1 MTLQDSRHH
10 GRLAAR
16 RTRKAMA
23 SVTVLWI
30 VVFLCAALIAT
41 TIGESAENARIEAQI
56 QATRAQNAALEQDI
70 ASTQQSLNIAH
81 SPAEIERIARSWG
94 YQRPG
99 DPPPAWE
106 IPVTAPSPTP
116 SVAPR

>member
-1 MTLQDSRHH
+1 
-10 GRLAAR
+10 
-16 RTRKAMA
+16 MA
-23 SVTVLWI
+23 SITVLWI

-56 QATRAQNAALEQDI
+56 QATRAQNAALRQDI
-70 ASTQQSLNIAH
+70 ARTAQSLKLAR

-94 YQRPG
+94 YRRSG
-99 DPPPAWE
+99 DPTPAWE
-106 IPVTAPSPTP
+106 IPADGTPTP

>member
-1 MTLQDSRHH
+1 MTLQDSRQRE
-10 GRLAAR
+10 RLAAR
-16 RTRKAMA
+16 RTRKTMA

-56 QATRAQNAALEQDI
+56 QATRSQNAALERDI
-70 ASTQQSLNIAH
+70 ARTQQSLNVAR

-94 YQRPG
+94 YRRPG

-106 IPVTAPSPTP
+106 IPQTVSPTP

>member
-1 MTLQDSRHH
+1 MTLADSRHH
-10 GRLAAR
+10 ERLAAR

-41 TIGESAENARIEAQI
+41 TIGESAQNARIEAQI

-70 ASTQQSLNIAH
+70 ARTQQSLNLAR
-81 SPAEIERIARSWG
+81 SPAEIERIARTWG
-94 YQRPG
+94 YRRPG
-99 DPPPAWE
+99 DPLPAWE
-106 IPVTAPSPTP
+106 VPADVKPTP
-116 SVAPR
+116 SAASR